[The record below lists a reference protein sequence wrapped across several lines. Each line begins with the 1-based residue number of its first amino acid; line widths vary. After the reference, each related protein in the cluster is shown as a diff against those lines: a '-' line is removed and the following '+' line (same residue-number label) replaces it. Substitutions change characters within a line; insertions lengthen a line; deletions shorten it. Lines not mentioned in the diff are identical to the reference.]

1 MLDGIVIRQIIN
13 RPCFGCGENIIFGG
27 YMTKFCP
34 SCRFDTRT
42 EKRRLAAR
50 KHKKNL
56 STSLKKK

>member
-13 RPCFGCGENIIFGG
+13 RPCFGCGENIVFGG
-27 YMTKFCP
+27 YMTKFCSP
-34 SCRFDTRT
+34 CRYDIGA

-50 KHKKNL
+50 KHKLKL